1 MNGDR
6 KRRWRIKPR
15 ILRACTVGAVLVSVV
30 VGLALHTG
38 WGTPSAM
45 GIGYVAA
52 ICPLGALESLLGA
65 GAFVPRLLLGLA
77 AALIVALLV
86 GRAFCS
92 WICPVPPISR
102 LLSSKRAK
110 AREAVACREA
120 GQFALERYEGDG
132 EPTRAKIDARH
143 IVLCGTL
150 GSAAVFGFPVFCLIC
165 PVGLTFA
172 TVIALARLIG
182 FNEPSWGL
190 LVFPAIIV
198 LELTVLRAWCGKIC
212 PIGAL
217 LSLVARLNRTWK
229 PRVDRAK
236 CLRTTSGERCA
247 ACSTAC
253 PEHIDPNANR
263 GVVAINE
270 CTRCK
275 RCAEACPQGAI
286 EFPFIAND
294 HAAEPAPEQAE
305 PENEPSLI

>member
-1 MNGDR
+1 MSDGG
-6 KRRWRIKPR
+6 KRWRIKPR
-15 ILRACTVGAVLVSVV
+15 ILRACTVGAVLALAL

-45 GIGYVAA
+45 GVGYVAA
-52 ICPLGALESLLGA
+52 VCPLGALESLLGA
-65 GAFVPRLLLGLA
+65 GAFAPRLLLGLA

-92 WICPVPPISR
+92 WVCPVPPLSR
-102 LLSSKRAK
+102 LLSSRKAK
-110 AREAVACREA
+110 GREAAACREA
-120 GQFALERYEGDG
+120 GQIALERHENGD
-132 EPTRAKIDARH
+132 EPARAKIDSRH
-143 IVLCGTL
+143 LVLCGAL
-150 GSAAVFGFPVFCLIC
+150 GSAAVFGFPAFCLIC

-172 TVIALARLIG
+172 TIVALARLVG

-190 LVFPAIIV
+190 LVFPAIV
-198 LELTVLRAWCGKIC
+198 ALELTVLRTWCGRFC

-217 LSLVARLNRTWK
+217 LSLVARFNRTFK
-229 PRVDRAK
+229 PRVDPTR

-263 GVVAINE
+263 GIAAANE

-286 EFPFIAND
+286 SFPLIAREE
-294 HAAEPAPEQAE
+294 EPDSSTP
-305 PENEPSLI
+305 